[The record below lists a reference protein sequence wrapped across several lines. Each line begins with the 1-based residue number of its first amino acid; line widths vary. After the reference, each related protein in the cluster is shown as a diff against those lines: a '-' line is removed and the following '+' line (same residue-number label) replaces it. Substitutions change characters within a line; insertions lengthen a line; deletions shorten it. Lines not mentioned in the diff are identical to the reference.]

1 MVAKSVQHTGVFRG
15 HSGDWLGRVGSSEM
29 VGNRVRGLGCAGRE
43 NQPCGIETQF
53 RGDDSAGFFE

>member
-1 MVAKSVQHTGVFRG
+1 VFRD

-43 NQPCGIETQF
+43 NQPCGIQTQF
-53 RGDDSAGFFE
+53 GGDDSAGFFE